1 MEASEQDTSPQN
13 LELHMKTNAKSKWNW
28 ALCWRRA
35 ATALGLAGLL
45 GGCEPGGEV
54 PPPEAVVNRVSL
66 STFQGANACR
76 DLESYLEETAVL
88 QMRTQLEAAR
98 DGLPSWG
105 WWGGWGVGERGE
117 LATAGAD
124 GKNSAPTNYT
134 TTNNQVAGVD
144 EADFVKNDGT
154 RIFALSGNTLHAVRS
169 WPADQTAVLGTLKM
183 EGYPR
188 EMFLDGSNKAIVFSS
203 IYSWYPL
210 SSAGGVACLGLNCGY
225 YYANTVKVTEVD
237 VSDMSNLR
245 VIKEVYL
252 PGHYNSARKVGSSV
266 RLVLSDDFNFPP
278 GMKWGPDWEQNLWN
292 DKARLRAAYNRII
305 AQNEALIRGQTL
317 AEWIPAA
324 KIKTGAQVSLVPHPC
339 DSFSR
344 VNAPTRLG
352 QVSVVT
358 LDLAADSINRNSIVA
373 EAGEIFASASN
384 LYVATRHWWWWPRLG
399 QEDATYLHKFDIT
412 QPGSA
417 VYVASGTVAGHIVDQ
432 FSMDEAASGH
442 FRIVTTIQSRIKDT
456 ANPSNTWG
464 TIRTVSRLSVMGE
477 NAGFLDVV
485 GQSPD
490 LAEGERVQSSRMIGD
505 KGFVVTFRQVDP
517 LFTFDLSDPT
527 NPRKIGE
534 LKIPGFSTYI
544 HPMGPNHLLT
554 IGTYV
559 PEPVNGQPVN
569 WRARALQ
576 LAIFDVS
583 NLANPI
589 QTHTQLVG
597 TAYGWSEAA
606 HEHKAF
612 NYFAAK
618 KLLAIP
624 FADWDSGASGNNYWS
639 AFRSDLKVYSVD
651 AQSGFTA
658 KGSVSMSDMYQAH
671 QYSNWTYYWTPRVRR
686 SVMADDF
693 VYAISDSGIRVA
705 NIADLSAPL
714 ATARFNRYVE

>member
-1 MEASEQDTSPQN
+1 
-13 LELHMKTNAKSKWNW
+13 MKINW
-28 ALCWRRA
+28 TTRWRAVA
-35 ATALGLAGLL
+35 AAAGLAAGLT
-45 GGCEPGGEV
+45 GCAGKESEI
-54 PPPEAVVNRVSL
+54 PPPPSVVNRVSL
-66 STFQGANACR
+66 SSFQGSNACA
-76 DLESYLEETAVL
+76 DLETYLEDTAVL

-98 DGLPSWG
+98 DGVPGWG
-105 WWGGWGVGERGE
+105 WWGGWGRGGLE
-117 LATAGAD
+117 FDAAGPPQANAAA
-124 GKNSAPTNYT
+124 GGSAAPTNYT
-134 TTNNQVAGVD
+134 QTNNQVAGVD

-169 WPADQTAVLGTLKM
+169 WPAEQTAVLGTLKI

-188 EMFLDGSNKAIVFSS
+188 EMFLDGTNKAVVFSS
-203 IYSWYPL
+203 IYQWYPL
-210 SSAGGVACLGLNCGY
+210 SNTGGASCLGLNCGY

-237 VSDMSNLR
+237 VSDMSNLS
-245 VIKEVYL
+245 VIREVYL
-252 PGHYNSARKVGSSV
+252 PGHYTSARKIGASV
-266 RLVLSDDFNFPP
+266 RLVLNDDFNFPP
-278 GMKWGPDWEQNLWN
+278 GFKWGPDWEENLWN
-292 DKARLRAAYNRII
+292 DKPRLRAAYDRVI
-305 AQNEALIRGQTL
+305 AQNEQLIRSQTL
-317 AEWIPAA
+317 AEWVPAA
-324 KIKTGAQVSLVPHPC
+324 KIKTGANVTIVPHAC
-339 DSFSR
+339 DAFSR

-358 LDLAADSINRNSIVA
+358 LDLAQNTVNRTSILA
-373 EAGEIFASASN
+373 EPGEIYSSQNN
-384 LYVATRHWWWWPRLG
+384 LYVATRHWWWWPAPG
-399 QEDATYLHKFDIT
+399 QKDTTYIHKFDIS

-417 VYVASGTVAGHIVDQ
+417 AYVASGTVDGHIVDQ

-442 FRIVTTIQSRIKDT
+442 FRIVTTIQTRVVDST
-456 ANPSNTWG
+456 QPNNWWG
-464 TIRTVSRLSVMGE
+464 TIETTNRLSVLGE
-477 NAGFLDVV
+477 NAGYLDVV

-490 LAEGERVQSSRMIGD
+490 LAPGERVQSSRMVGD

-544 HPMGPNHLLT
+544 HPMDANHLLT

-559 PEPVNGQPVN
+559 PEPVNGQPVD

-606 HEHKAF
+606 SEHKAF

-624 FADWDSGASGNNYWS
+624 FADWNYSGTGDYWS
-639 AFRSDLKVYSVD
+639 TFTSDLRVFSVD
-651 AQSGFTA
+651 PITGFTSRGA
-658 KGSVSMSDMYQAH
+658 VSMKDLYQTYT
-671 QYSNWTYYWTPRVRR
+671 YSGWTYYWEPYVRR
-686 SVMADDF
+686 SIMADDY

-705 NIADLSAPL
+705 NVNALGSTL
-714 ATARFNRYVE
+714 ATARFNKYEE

>member
-1 MEASEQDTSPQN
+1 MT
-13 LELHMKTNAKSKWNW
+13 TKWTTR
-28 ALCWRRA
+28 WRAVA
-35 ATALGLAGLL
+35 AAAGLAAGLT
-45 GGCEPGGEV
+45 GCGKEGEI
-54 PPPEAVVNRVSL
+54 PPPPSVVNRVSL
-66 STFQGANACR
+66 TSFQGSNACA
-76 DLESYLEETAVL
+76 DLETYLEDTAVL

-98 DGLPSWG
+98 DGVPGWG
-105 WWGGWGVGERGE
+105 WWGGWGGRGGLE
-117 LATAGAD
+117 FDSAGPPQANAA
-124 GKNSAPTNYT
+124 GGQAPAPTDYT
-134 TTNNQVAGVD
+134 QTNNQVAGVD

-169 WPADQTAVLGTLKM
+169 WPADQTAVLGTLKV

-188 EMFLDGSNKAIVFSS
+188 EMFLEGTDKAVVFSS
-203 IYSWYPL
+203 IYTWYPL
-210 SSAGGVACLGLNCGY
+210 SNTGGVSCLGLNCGY

-237 VSDMSNLR
+237 VSDMTNLR
-245 VIKEVYL
+245 VLREVYL
-252 PGHYNSARKVGSSV
+252 PGHYNSARKIGASV

-278 GMKWGPDWEQNLWN
+278 GFKWSPDWEENLWN
-292 DKARLRAAYNRII
+292 DKPRLRAAYDRII
-305 AQNEALIRGQTL
+305 AQNETLIRSQTL
-317 AEWIPAA
+317 AEWVPAA
-324 KIKTGAQVSLVPHPC
+324 KIKTGANVTIVPHAC
-339 DSFSR
+339 DAFSR

-358 LDLAADSINRNSIVA
+358 LDLAQNSINRTSILA
-373 EAGEIFASASN
+373 EPGEIYASANN
-384 LYVATRHWWWWPRLG
+384 LYVATRHWWWWPQPG
-399 QEDATYLHKFDIT
+399 QKDTTYLHKFDIS
-412 QPGSA
+412 QPSSA
-417 VYVASGTVAGHIVDQ
+417 AYVASGTVDGHIVDQ

-442 FRIVTTIQSRIKDT
+442 FRIVTTIQTRVVDP
-456 ANPSNTWG
+456 ARPNDWWG
-464 TIRTVSRLSVMGE
+464 TLETTNRLSVLGE
-477 NAGFLDVV
+477 NAGYLDVV

-490 LAEGERVQSSRMIGD
+490 LAPGERVQSSRMIGD

-517 LFTFDLSDPT
+517 LFTFDLSDPL

-544 HPMGPNHLLT
+544 HPLDATHLLT

-559 PEPVNGQPVN
+559 PEPVNGQPVD
-569 WRARALQ
+569 WRAQALQ

-624 FADWDSGASGNNYWS
+624 FADWSPSGTSDYWS
-639 AFRSDLKVYSVD
+639 SFTSDLKVFSID
-651 AQSGFTA
+651 AMTGFTPRGA
-658 KGSVSMSDMYQAH
+658 ISMKDLYQTYT
-671 QYSNWTYYWTPRVRR
+671 YSGWTYYWEPYVRR

-705 NIADLSAPL
+705 NVNALGTPIA
-714 ATARFNRYVE
+714 TTRFNKYEE